1 MPDERSTLDQSLER
15 SVRVL
20 RRPPAPLPRVAA
32 WPRESPDRA
41 GEGRLTARA
50 QTSGRGGQRPEDGAE
65 RVRFQQQRPGARR
78 FTEPFESL
86 RVSRLQLRLVP
97 HGDVLVVESIGV
109 CPLLVNGERV
119 ERAEVKPGDTLQ
131 LERVM
136 VFLVA
141 RRPDPMPELASLRL
155 GGEVAFGAADPF
167 GC

>member
-20 RRPPAPLPRVAA
+20 RRPLETLALVVGWA
-32 WPRESPDRA
+32 RENPDRA
-41 GEGRLTARA
+41 GEVALIDRE
-50 QTSGRGGQRPEDGAE
+50 QIFGRGGQRPEDGAE

-109 CPLLVNGERV
+109 CPLLV
-119 ERAEVKPGDTLQ
+119 
-131 LERVM
+131 
-136 VFLVA
+136 
-141 RRPDPMPELASLRL
+141 
-155 GGEVAFGAADPF
+155 
-167 GC
+167 